1 VSEAGEFLRED
12 LVSVGPRGGRIHG
25 MLHLP
30 PAGSDPVPAALILHG
45 FTGSSTSDNR
55 LLVRLARHLAGHGIG
70 ALRFDFRGSGQ
81 SEGEFAEMTLG
92 GEVAD
97 AALLLEWLAARPE
110 IDSRRLGV
118 IGFSVG
124 GAIARCLLAIS
135 ADIRAA
141 VLLAPVAHPL
151 EVLVRGATAEQ
162 LAGQARGGLIDAR
175 GEGLGPAFVAEL
187 PTIRPLDLKD
197 GAGTP
202 LRVIHGTAD
211 PTVPFS
217 EGEAYYRAATGP
229 RSLVPIEEAD
239 HGFYAIPW
247 REQLLAASTEWLAQH
262 L

>member
-1 VSEAGEFLRED
+1 MIEAGGSLREE
-12 LVSVGPRGGRIHG
+12 LVSVGPPGSRIYG

-30 PAGSDPVPAALILHG
+30 PLAGGPAPATLILHG

-55 LLVRLARHLAGHGIG
+55 LLVRIARHLACQGIG

-81 SEGEFAEMTLG
+81 SEGEFGEMTLG
-92 GEVAD
+92 DEIVD
-97 AALLLEWLAARPE
+97 AALLLDWLAARPE
-110 IDSRRLGV
+110 VDARRLGV

-124 GAIARCLLAIS
+124 GAIARCLLATRP
-135 ADIRAA
+135 AIRAA

-151 EVLVRGATAEQ
+151 EVLVSGANAEQ

-187 PTIRPLDLKD
+187 PTIRPLDLEV

-202 LRVIHGTAD
+202 QRVIHGTAD

-217 EGEAYYRAATGP
+217 EGEAYYQAATGP
-229 RSLVPIEEAD
+229 RSLVPIEGAD
-239 HGFYAIPW
+239 HGFYAMPW
-247 REQLLAASTEWLAQH
+247 REQLLAASTEWLTRY